1 MVQARQEKFRQRKS
15 DRTQKLCK
23 FSMKHA
29 TSNDN
34 TVLQGHMM
42 IKFSI
47 FITEEEVDHSDQ

>member
-1 MVQARQEKFRQRKS
+1 
-15 DRTQKLCK
+15 
-23 FSMKHA
+23 MKHA